1 MTEQDDT
8 ATRQSNTTEQHDR
21 AADRVEQ
28 QDITTIEERSNFCES
43 FARSPSLACCVFPIP

>member
-28 QDITTIEERSNFCES
+28 QDITTIGERSNFCES